1 MFAFSIF
8 FYFLFFLL
16 FLVLCWHFS
25 GFEFYDWLHPS
36 SPPGCWSR
44 IRSCKCICDP
54 PLSWIMGLWWSWYQ
68 TNGQLSLSPE
78 TMLFAFWGGGQYF
91 STIQSRSFPGT
102 LEVLASGRFGLW
114 FSTTSNSH
122 PPRAPSTFSIQE
134 SQMPGPNNLLLDEKP
149 NWSLP
154 SVLLII
160 LGFCSILDI
169 GEVLSLEFLFYIH
182 HHYDN
187 NKEN

>member
-1 MFAFSIF
+1 
-8 FYFLFFLL
+8 
-16 FLVLCWHFS
+16 
-25 GFEFYDWLHPS
+25 
-36 SPPGCWSR
+36 
-44 IRSCKCICDP
+44 
-54 PLSWIMGLWWSWYQ
+54 
-68 TNGQLSLSPE
+68 
-78 TMLFAFWGGGQYF
+78 
-91 STIQSRSFPGT
+91 
-102 LEVLASGRFGLW
+102 
-114 FSTTSNSH
+114 
-122 PPRAPSTFSIQE
+122 
-134 SQMPGPNNLLLDEKP
+134 MPGPNSLLLGEKP